1 MKARLP
7 VIMLGL
13 LAVTGVAGVASGAE
27 PSASTTQAQ
36 SFTLQRGEHL
46 SGLCA
51 QIRQAGINVTVPD
64 CVRQIL
70 FANRDWFAQ
79 RFGYVWKDPQ
89 SVNLDS
95 AVRLWSEIPY
105 VMPVGLVAGKPMA
118 TEPAPEAQPPR
129 TAAGASPSGHF
140 DPQGKAPS
148 TFTIEL
154 RKGLKA
160 TLPFEDRR
168 DFEEAKKGFIAEP
181 PYKQIMADAGHVA
194 WDMGSYQWLLGGKDF
209 ESINPSLQRQAVLN
223 MAYGLYEVVPGRIYQ
238 VRGYDLANISFIKG
252 DTGWIIFDPLTAKE
266 TARAAL
272 DFINEKLG
280 KRPVV
285 GVVYSHSHVDHFGGV
300 RGVVDEADVASGK
313 VMVIAPSG
321 FMDAAIAENVFAG
334 NAMSRRTQWQYA
346 VLLQRNPFGH
356 VDQAIGKN
364 VANGNTGLI
373 APNRLVS
380 EEFEEITLDGVKMV
394 FQNAPDTEA
403 PVEMNTYFPQFKA
416 LWSSEIITGTIHNIY
431 TIRGAA
437 VRNAINWSKEIN
449 EALYKFGQEAEVM
462 FASHSWPRWGN
473 ERIQEVL
480 RAQRDAYA
488 NLNNQAL
495 HYANLGVTINEIQNV
510 YEVPKSLR
518 EQWAARSYHGDVQNN
533 ARAVINRFLGHYDGN
548 PTNLIPLSPAD
559 SAPLYVEMMGG
570 AEKILARGQQLYD
583 EGAYLYATEILNKL
597 VFAEPKNQAARR
609 LLADTFEQL
618 GYQAESTSVRNSF
631 LQGAYEL
638 RNGLPG
644 GVPPRST
651 GPDVVR
657 AMSTEQWLDF
667 VGISMD
673 PKKAEGLKFTINLVT
688 PDNGE
693 QYAVEMSNATLTTIK
708 GFQAKNPD
716 LTITV
721 NRADLNGVMMGQT
734 SFDDLIKAGK
744 AKFDGDR
751 TGFDQLRSILVPF
764 TPDFEILPG
773 TALRQHANPPKPFE
787 VRYQIDLDYD

>member
-1 MKARLP
+1 MRTRRQTTP
-7 VIMLGL
+7 IVL
-13 LAVTGVAGVASGAE
+13 LAAALAASAALGAPTGANAAE
-27 PSASTTQAQ
+27 PAT
-36 SFTLQRGEHL
+36 FTLNRGESL
-46 SGLCA
+46 SSVCA
-51 QIRQAGINVTVPD
+51 GIRQSGVDVSVGD
-64 CVRQIL
+64 CVTKIL
-70 FANRDWFAQ
+70 FANRQWFDD
-79 RFGYVWKDPQ
+79 RFGYVWSEPA
-89 SVNLDS
+89 SVKLDS
-95 AVRLWSEIPY
+95 AVRLWAGIPY
-105 VMPVGLVAGKPMA
+105 ALPAELAAA
-118 TEPAPEAQPPR
+118 TPAPTEAAPQESK
-129 TAAGASPSGHF
+129 SPVETKPIHPGHF
-140 DPQGKAPS
+140 DPLGKEPS
-148 TFTIEL
+148 KFTIEL

-160 TLPFEDRR
+160 TLPFEDQR

-181 PYKQIMADAGHVA
+181 PYTKIMADAGHVA
-194 WDMGSYQWLLGGKDF
+194 WDMGSYSWLLEGKNFD
-209 ESINPSLQRQAVLN
+209 SINPSLLRQAVLN
-223 MAYGLYEVVPGRIYQ
+223 MAYGLYEVVPGHIYQ
-238 VRGYDLANISFIKG
+238 VRGFDLANISFIKG
-252 DTGWIIFDPLTAKE
+252 DTGWIVFDPLTAKE

-272 DFINEKLG
+272 EFINEKLG

-313 VMVIAPSG
+313 VMVIAPEG

-373 APNRLVS
+373 APNRLITKD
-380 EEFEEITLDGVKMV
+380 FEEITLDGVKMV

-403 PVEMNTYFPQFKA
+403 PVEMNTYFPQLKA
-416 LWSSEIITGTIHNIY
+416 FWSSEVITGTIHNIY
-431 TIRGAA
+431 TIRGAS
-437 VRNAINWSKEIN
+437 VRNALNWSKEIN
-449 EALYKFGQEAEVM
+449 EALYKFGEEAEVM
-462 FASHSWPRWGN
+462 FASHSWPRWGT

-510 YEVPKSLR
+510 YEVPKSLQQ
-518 EQWAARSYHGDVQNN
+518 QWAARSYHGDVQNN
-533 ARAVINRFLGHYDGN
+533 ARGVINRFLGHYDGN

-597 VFAEPKNQAARR
+597 VYAEPNNQAPRR

-631 LQGAYEL
+631 LQGAFEL

-651 GPDVVR
+651 GPDVIR

-667 VGISMD
+667 VAISMD
-673 PKKAEGLKFTINLVT
+673 PKKAEGMKFSINLNT

-693 QYAVEMSNATLTTIK
+693 QYAVEMSNATLTSIK

-721 NRADLNGVMMGQT
+721 NRADLNGVMMGQA

-773 TALRQHANPPKPFE
+773 TAPKQHANPPKPFE
-787 VRYQIDLDYD
+787 VLYQIDLEHD

>member
-1 MKARLP
+1 MGTETPAKTAP
-7 VIMLGL
+7 
-13 LAVTGVAGVASGAE
+13 ANT
-27 PSASTTQAQ
+27 
-36 SFTLQRGEHL
+36 FTLNRGENL
-46 SGLCA
+46 STLCA
-51 QIRQAGINVTVPD
+51 SIRQSGVNVSMAD
-64 CVRQIL
+64 CVTQIL
-70 FANRDWFAQ
+70 FANRQWFDE
-79 RFGYVWKDPQ
+79 RFGYVWNDPAA
-89 SVNLDS
+89 VKLDS
-95 AVRLWSEIPY
+95 AVRLWAGVPY
-105 VMPVGLVAGKPMA
+105 VLPTELVAAKPA
-118 TEPAPEAQPPR
+118 QAEPVPPVSKAPAEAKPIHPE
-129 TAAGASPSGHF
+129 HF
-140 DPQGKAPS
+140 DPLGRAPS
-148 TFTIEL
+148 KFTIEL
-154 RKGLKA
+154 RDGLKA
-160 TLPFEDRR
+160 TLPFEDQR

-194 WDMGSYQWLLGGKDF
+194 WDMGSYQWLLDGKDF

-272 DFINEKLG
+272 EFINEKLG

-285 GVVYSHSHVDHFGGV
+285 AVVYSHSHGDHFGGV

-313 VMVIAPSG
+313 VLVIAPEH
-321 FMDAAIAENVFAG
+321 FLEAAISENVFAG
-334 NAMSRRTQWQYA
+334 NAMSRRLQWQYSM
-346 VLLQRNPFGH
+346 LLPRDPFGH

-364 VANGNTGLI
+364 IASGSVGLI
-373 APNRLVS
+373 PPNRIIS
-380 EEFEEITLDGVKMV
+380 KDFEEMTVDGVKMV
-394 FQNAPDTEA
+394 FQNTPDTEA

-416 LWSSEIITGTIHNIY
+416 FWAAENVTGTIHNIY
-431 TIRGAA
+431 TLRGAA

-449 EALYKFGQEAEVM
+449 VALYKFGQDAEVM

-473 ERIQEVL
+473 DRIQEVL

-518 EQWAARSYHGDVQNN
+518 NQWAARSYHGDVQNN
-533 ARAVINRFLGHYDGN
+533 SRAVINRFLGHYDGN

-570 AEKILARGQQLYD
+570 AEKILARAQQLYD

-597 VFAEPKNQAARR
+597 VFAEPNNQAARR

-667 VGISMD
+667 IGISVD

-693 QYAVEMSNATLTTIK
+693 QYVVEMSNATLTTIK
-708 GFQAKNPD
+708 GFQAKRPD

-721 NRADLNGVMMGQT
+721 NRADLNQVMMGQA

-751 TGFDQLRSILVPF
+751 AGFDQLRSILVLF

-773 TALRQHANPPKPFE
+773 TAPKQHVASPKPFE
-787 VRYQIDLDYD
+787 VLKQVDLEHD